1 MPKNKNNDDKIKKIL
16 VFSWNLSF
24 LFLTLWQIPLHIF
37 KLEHLLFKT
46 NRKTT

>member
-24 LFLTLWQIPLHIF
+24 LLLTLCNIQLQIFML
-37 KLEHLLFKT
+37 
-46 NRKTT
+46 